1 VAGLRI
7 TYGPWGETLA
17 ELAAAARSAEQAGA
31 AVVWAPEMHRSATIT
46 AAAMA
51 SETETIGIGTAI
63 ALAFT
68 RSPMVTALEA
78 MDLDELSGGRF
89 TLGLGTGVQRLNE
102 DWHNARWGKP
112 VGHLR
117 ETVGIIRHFVAHA
130 RDGEPIDID
139 GEYEH
144 MRIRGYQRPY
154 AQTRT
159 EIPVY
164 LAGMGPVMTRTAAEI
179 GDGWISH
186 ELCSPA
192 YVQGQV
198 LPAIGEGL
206 ERSGKDRGQVDLV
219 VSACCSV
226 DADGAAARRRAAGI
240 VGFYASVRTYADFF
254 EFHGF
259 GAEAAACGAALKSGA
274 VAQQLGDLVPDAMV
288 DALTLSGTPDE
299 VRGRL
304 AAYDGVVDSI
314 KLTPPTHGLAPD
326 ETRAAQAAVIDLI
339 GDLTDGTPA

>member
-1 VAGLRI
+1 VPLRI
-7 TYGPWGETLA
+7 TYGPWGETLD
-17 ELAAAARSAEQAGA
+17 ELVAAAAAAEAAGA

-51 SETETIGIGTAI
+51 AGTTTVGVGTAI

-78 MDLDELSGGRF
+78 LDLDELSDGRF

-112 VGHLR
+112 IGHLK
-117 ETVGIIRHFVAHA
+117 ETVGIIRHFIANA
-130 RDGEPIDID
+130 AGGAPIDID

-154 AQTRT
+154 FQQRSA
-159 EIPVY
+159 IPIY
-164 LAGMGPVMTRTAAEI
+164 LAGMGPAMTRTAVEI

-192 YVQGQV
+192 FVSGQV
-198 LPAIGEGL
+198 LPSVTEGL
-206 ERSGKDRGQVDLV
+206 TRSGKQRADVDLV

-226 DADGAAARRRAAGI
+226 DADSATAKRRAAGI

-259 GAEAAACGAALKSGA
+259 GESAAAAGAALKAGT
-274 VAQQLGDLVPDAMV
+274 VAQRLGDVIPDEMV
-288 DALTLSGTPDE
+288 DALTISGSVDE
-299 VRGRL
+299 VRTAL
-304 AAYDGVVDSI
+304 ARYDGVVDSI
-314 KLTPPTHGLAPD
+314 KLTPPTHGLTPD
-326 ETRAAQAAVIDLI
+326 EVRDAQAKVIELI
-339 GDLTDGTPA
+339 GELTGGAA

>member
-1 VAGLRI
+1 VLRI

-17 ELAAAARSAEQAGA
+17 ELVEAAAAAEAAGA
-31 AVVWAPEMHRSATIT
+31 EVVWAPEMHRSATIT

-51 SETETIGIGTAI
+51 AGTATVRVGTAI

-78 MDLDELSGGRF
+78 MDLDELSSGRF
-89 TLGLGTGVQRLNE
+89 VLGLGTGVQRLNE

-117 ETVGIIRHFVAHA
+117 ETVAIIRHFIANA
-130 RDGEPIDID
+130 ASGAPIDID
-139 GEYEH
+139 GEFEH

-154 AQTRT
+154 SQQRQ
-159 EIPVY
+159 EIPIY
-164 LAGMGPVMTRTAAEI
+164 LAGMGPAMTRTAAEI

-186 ELCSPA
+186 ELCSPTF
-192 YVQGQV
+192 VDKQV
-198 LPAIGEGL
+198 LPNVAAGL
-206 ERSGKDRGQVDLV
+206 ERSGKAREDVDLV

-226 DADGAAARRRAAGI
+226 DADAAVARRRAAGI

-259 GAEAAACGAALKSGA
+259 GTEAAAAGAALKSGT
-274 VAQQLGDLVPDAMV
+274 VAQKLGEVIPDEMV
-288 DALTLSGTPDE
+288 DALTISGSPDDIR
-299 VRGRL
+299 VALGR
-304 AAYDGVVDSI
+304 YEGVVDSI
-314 KLTPPTHGLAPD
+314 KLTPPTHGLSPD
-326 ETRAAQAAVIDLI
+326 EVRAAQAQVIQLI
-339 GDLTDGTPA
+339 GELTGGRS